1 MLLTPLSLGRPSD
14 KSGSLTLHNRVVMAP
29 LTRCR
34 AAAGHVPDALNA
46 EYYRQRAG
54 AGLIVS
60 EATPI
65 SPQGQGY
72 PDTPGIYNAQQVAG
86 WQLVTNA
93 VHAAGGRIVLQLW
106 HVGRISHRVYQPDGA
121 LPVSASAVTQPGKC
135 RLPDH
140 THAPYEAPRAL
151 ETTEIPG
158 IVASFAAAAARARE
172 AGFDGVEVHGANGY
186 LLDQFI
192 RDGTNVRTDEYGGSI
207 GNRIRFAL
215 EVTAACVRAWP
226 AGRVGI
232 RLSPN
237 NMGNGQPGGADDSDP
252 LAVYSELVRKLDAM
266 PLAYLHIMNPWK
278 RAAAGATA
286 GTSPDVLVGAF
297 RKLTTLPIITN
308 VGFTQES
315 AEAML
320 ASGDADAVAFGK
332 LFISNPDLAERFAE
346 HERGDTSPL
355 NPWDETTFYTR
366 PGMTREKGY
375 TDYPPR
381 NQSNHSGIVNK

>member
-1 MLLTPLSLGRPSD
+1 MLLTPLALGRPSD
-14 KSGSLTLHNRVVMAP
+14 DSVALTLHNRVVMAP

-34 AAAGHVPDALNA
+34 AAAGHVPDELNA
-46 EYYRQRAG
+46 EYYRQRAN

-65 SPQGQGY
+65 SQQGQGY
-72 PDTPGIYNAQQVAG
+72 PDTPGIYNADQVAG
-86 WQLVTNA
+86 WQLVTSA

-106 HVGRISHRVYQPDGA
+106 HVGRISHPAYQPGGSR
-121 LPVSASAVTQPGKC
+121 PVSASAVTQPGKC

-140 THAPYEAPRAL
+140 THAPYETPRAL
-151 ETTEIPG
+151 ETSEIPG

-192 RDGTNVRTDEYGGSI
+192 RDGTNVRTDEYGGSVA
-207 GNRIRFAL
+207 NRLRFAL
-215 EVTAACVRAWP
+215 EVTEACVREWP

-237 NMGNGQPGGADDSDP
+237 NMGNGQPGGADDSNP
-252 LAVYSELVRKLDAM
+252 LAVYSELVRELDAM

-278 RAAAGATA
+278 RATG
-286 GTSPDVLVGAF
+286 GDGGNVLVGSF

-308 VGFTQES
+308 VGFTQET

-320 ASGDADAVAFGK
+320 ASGDADAIAFGK
-332 LFISNPDLAERFAE
+332 LYISNPDLAERFAA
-346 HERGDTSPL
+346 HERGEISPL
-355 NPWDETTFYTR
+355 NGWNESTFYAR
-366 PGMTREKGY
+366 PGMTREQGY
-375 TDYPPR
+375 TDYPTR
-381 NQSNHSGIVNK
+381 NQANHLEIMAK